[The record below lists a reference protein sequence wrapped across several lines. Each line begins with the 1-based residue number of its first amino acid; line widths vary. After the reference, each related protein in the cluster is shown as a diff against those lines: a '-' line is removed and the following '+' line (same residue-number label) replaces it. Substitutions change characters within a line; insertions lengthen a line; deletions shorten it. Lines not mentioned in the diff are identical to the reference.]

1 MILNCNVFSFL
12 VFNDLK
18 QLLHL
23 LLQEDN
29 TNPKKIRD
37 ENDDL
42 DTFKSSKNVAKK
54 LIWRKRKNK
63 EKLWWRMYFN
73 KYNFHL
79 AFWIAASTVL
89 RILLLYDSRWQNS
102 VTLYL
107 KKLAASKTNKYKKT
121 ITNATLEMVRSSHP
135 NALVTQLHFD
145 WQKNCYYM
153 IANNKKV

>member
-42 DTFKSSKNVAKK
+42 DTFKSSKNIAKK

-63 EKLWWRMYFN
+63 EKL
-73 KYNFHL
+73 
-79 AFWIAASTVL
+79 
-89 RILLLYDSRWQNS
+89 
-102 VTLYL
+102 
-107 KKLAASKTNKYKKT
+107 
-121 ITNATLEMVRSSHP
+121 
-135 NALVTQLHFD
+135 
-145 WQKNCYYM
+145 
-153 IANNKKV
+153 